1 MPATE
6 ATYVTLSE
14 SILLSIVGFG
24 VVFLALGLLAV
35 FITIMAKIVSNINAK
50 NAPQK
55 SEEKAAAP
63 APAVP
68 AKDPNKVPLPETTSQ
83 GQCDLHNVSDR
94 DAALIMAIVADKL
107 DAPLNTLV
115 FKSIKEVK

>member
-50 NAPQK
+50 NTPQK

-63 APAVP
+63 APAAP

-83 GQCDLHNVSDR
+83 GQCDLHNVSYR

>member
-50 NAPQK
+50 NTPQK
-55 SEEKAAAP
+55 S
-63 APAVP
+63 
-68 AKDPNKVPLPETTSQ
+68 
-83 GQCDLHNVSDR
+83 
-94 DAALIMAIVADKL
+94 
-107 DAPLNTLV
+107 
-115 FKSIKEVK
+115 

>member
-35 FITIMAKIVSNINAK
+35 FITIMAKIVSNIKAK
-50 NAPQK
+50 NTPQK

-63 APAVP
+63 APAAP

>member
-35 FITIMAKIVSNINAK
+35 FITIMAKVVANINAK

-63 APAVP
+63 APAAP

>member
-35 FITIMAKIVSNINAK
+35 FITIMAKIVSNISAK
-50 NAPQK
+50 NTPQK

-63 APAVP
+63 APAAP

>member
-50 NAPQK
+50 NTPQK

-63 APAVP
+63 APAAP
-68 AKDPNKVPLPETTSQ
+68 TKDPNKVPLPETTSQ

>member
-35 FITIMAKIVSNINAK
+35 FITIMAKVVANINAK

-63 APAVP
+63 APAAP

-94 DAALIMAIVADKL
+94 DAALIMAIVADKF

>member
-6 ATYVTLSE
+6 ATYVTLPE

-35 FITIMAKIVSNINAK
+35 FITIMAKVVANINAK

-63 APAVP
+63 APAAP

>member
-1 MPATE
+1 MLATE

-63 APAVP
+63 APAAP

>member
-1 MPATE
+1 MSLGE
-6 ATYVTLSE
+6 SLILSV
-14 SILLSIVGFG
+14 VGFG
-24 VVFLALGLLAV
+24 VVIGILGLLAL
-35 FITIMAKIVSNINAK
+35 FIKAMARAIYKK
-50 NAPQK
+50 EQ
-55 SEEKAAAP
+55 AAAP
-63 APAVP
+63 APVKEVVKEEAPVAP
-68 AKDPNKVPLPETTSQ
+68 AKDPNKVELPADTSM

>member
-24 VVFLALGLLAV
+24 VVLFALGLLAV

-63 APAVP
+63 APAAP